1 MTDKEL
7 LKEYVEGNLDAFQIF
22 YERYKDSLYTFLKN
36 RSDEGADDFF
46 QETFIKF
53 IDAIARREVH
63 NPKAYLFQ
71 IAMNLVRNSGRKA
84 KIIQLDTDIDIPDEE
99 EEENEYPVDEKELH
113 NSLAELANDKPDFY
127 EVLHLHIFEKMTFDQ
142 ISDIKK
148 RNRNTVTS
156 QYRYALHYLKKLL
169 KPKELLIMSEV

>member
-7 LKEYVEGNLDAFQIF
+7 LKEYVDGNLDAFQIF
-22 YERYKDSLYTFLKN
+22 YDRYKDSLYTFLKN
-36 RSDEGADDFF
+36 RSGEGADDLF

-84 KIIQLDTDIDIPDEE
+84 KVIQLDTDIDIPDEE
-99 EEENEYPVDEKELH
+99 EESRLYNYC
-113 NSLAELANDKPDFY
+113 
-127 EVLHLHIFEKMTFDQ
+127 
-142 ISDIKK
+142 
-148 RNRNTVTS
+148 
-156 QYRYALHYLKKLL
+156 
-169 KPKELLIMSEV
+169 